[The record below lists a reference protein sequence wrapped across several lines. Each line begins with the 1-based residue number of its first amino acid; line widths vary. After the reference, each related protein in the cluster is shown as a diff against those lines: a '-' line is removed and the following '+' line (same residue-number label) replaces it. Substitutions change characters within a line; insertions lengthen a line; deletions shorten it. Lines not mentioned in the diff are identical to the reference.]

1 MRPLRVSWVVKALA
15 ALLALYLRL
24 VYATIR
30 WTREGQEK
38 AQGVWAAGGGA
49 ILCFWHARIPIGLP
63 TWPNDGTRQEIHALI
78 SQSADGEFIARAVE
92 HIGFPAIRGSSKKK
106 KDPAKN
112 KGGEQAFRDMLR
124 TVKAGDAVA
133 ITPDGPRGPA
143 ETMEKGTPV
152 LAQLSG
158 APVLMVGVAARPCI
172 RLGTWDRTVIPLP
185 FSRGAMVWDGPLR
198 VGRDD
203 DPEALAAEWAQRL
216 TALTARAEALLARPG
231 S

>member
-1 MRPLRVSWVVKALA
+1 MRPLRASWVVRALA
-15 ALLALYLRL
+15 WLLAAYLRL
-24 VYATIR
+24 VYATMR

-38 AQGVWAAGGGA
+38 AEGVWREGGGA

-112 KGGEQAFRDMLR
+112 KGGEQAFREMLR
-124 TVKAGDAVA
+124 WVKAGNAVA

-143 ETMEKGTPV
+143 ETMDKGAPV
-152 LAQLSG
+152 LAQITG
-158 APVLMVGVAARPCI
+158 APVPFVGPASKPCL

-185 FSRGAMVWDGPLR
+185 FSKGAMVWDGPLR
-198 VGRDD
+198 VARGEDA
-203 DPEALAAEWAQRL
+203 EALALEWARRL
-216 TALTARAEALLARPG
+216 SALTARAETLLD
-231 S
+231 

>member
-1 MRPLRVSWVVKALA
+1 MRPLRVSWVVQALA
-15 ALLALYLRL
+15 WLLAAYLRC
-24 VYATIR
+24 VYATMR

-38 AQGVWAAGGGA
+38 AEGVWREGGGA

-112 KGGEQAFRDMLR
+112 KGGEQAFREMLR
-124 TVKAGDAVA
+124 WVKAGNAVA

-143 ETMEKGTPV
+143 ETMDKGAPV
-152 LAQLSG
+152 LAQITG
-158 APVLMVGVAARPCI
+158 APVLFVGLASKPCL

-185 FSRGAMVWDGPLR
+185 FSKGAMVWDGPLR
-198 VGRDD
+198 VARGEDA
-203 DPEALAAEWAQRL
+203 EALATDWARRL
-216 TALTARAEALLARPG
+216 SALTARAETLLD
-231 S
+231 

>member
-1 MRPLRVSWVVKALA
+1 MRPLRASWVVRALA
-15 ALLALYLRL
+15 WLLAAYLRF
-24 VYATIR
+24 VYATMR

-38 AQGVWAAGGGA
+38 AEGVWREGGGA

-112 KGGEQAFRDMLR
+112 KGGEQAFREMLR
-124 TVKAGDAVA
+124 WVKAGNAVA

-143 ETMEKGTPV
+143 ETMDKGAPV
-152 LAQLSG
+152 LAQITG
-158 APVLMVGVAARPCI
+158 APVLFVGLASKPCL

-185 FSRGAMVWDGPLR
+185 FSKGAMVWDGPLR
-198 VGRDD
+198 VARGEDA
-203 DPEALAAEWAQRL
+203 EALATDWARRL
-216 TALTARAEALLARPG
+216 SALTARAETLLD
-231 S
+231 